1 MKYRSTRGGMA
12 PQAFSDILL
21 EGLAP
26 DGGLAVP
33 ESLPQID
40 AATLASWRG
49 LSYAELACEVL
60 SRFAT
65 DIPREDLARLTKAA
79 YNDQVFSSEDIVP

>member
-1 MKYRSTRGGMA
+1 MNYVSTRGGMD

-33 ESLPQID
+33 QAYPSVSAD
-40 AATLASWRG
+40 TLEQWRG
-49 LSYAELACEVL
+49 LSYDQLALEIL
-60 SRFAT
+60 SLFVS
-65 DIPREDLARLTKAA
+65 DIARDDLARLTKAA
-79 YNDQVFSSEDIVP
+79 YDPSL